1 MEAIYLNKSRAL
13 EDIAQALKMSNSPNV
28 VLNSAITLAIAGED
42 KRAAKLADDVARQR
56 PYDTLVQF
64 ASVPLVKAQIEINHG
79 NLAKAIDLLDGAM
92 IYARVN
98 TAVLYVRGNA
108 YLKAGQGGEAVQAF
122 QRMLELRNVFPIDP
136 LIPLANLGLGRAY
149 ALQHD
154 TAHSRI
160 AYQDFLAQW
169 KDADAD
175 VRLLQ
180 QAKTEYAKIQ

>member
-1 MEAIYLNKSRAL
+1 MHPGNSGGPVTDGKGQVVGVAVSGIRGTQLHFAI
-13 EDIAQALKMSNSPNV
+13 P
-28 VLNSAITLAIAGED
+28 
-42 KRAAKLADDVARQR
+42 
-56 PYDTLVQF
+56 
-64 ASVPLVKAQIEINHG
+64 
-79 NLAKAIDLLDGAM
+79 
-92 IYARVN
+92 
-98 TAVLYVRGNA
+98 
-108 YLKAGQGGEAVQAF
+108 GEAVQAF

-149 ALQHD
+149 ALQND

-180 QAKTEYAKIQ
+180 QAKAEYGKVQ